1 MREVGVCIADP
12 FALAKAEAGRSI
24 RFTNPLWR
32 SQTAGRIHPGVSF
45 ARAPGAVNIAAEE
58 RGGGATVGGAR
69 GYWDRVA
76 GEKTFTHPL
85 NPAWLDRWVAP
96 GARILD
102 YGCGYGRALSDLAAL
117 GYRNAA
123 GVDRSPAM
131 IERGRREHP
140 ELDLRVI
147 EADTATV
154 ADGAFDVV
162 LLFAVLTC
170 IASDDDQRRLVVDV
184 MRVLRPGGLIYVS
197 DMPLQ
202 TDARNRARYDASAA
216 RFGGYGVFETED
228 GGVLR
233 HHTEAH
239 FDDLLAGLEPVERET
254 L

>member
-1 MREVGVCIADP
+1 LPG
-12 FALAKAEAGRSI
+12 
-24 RFTNPLWR
+24 
-32 SQTAGRIHPGVSF
+32 SQTAGRIHPRASF
-45 ARAPGAVNIAAEE
+45 APAHGAVNIAAKE
-58 RGGGATVGGAR
+58 RGGGTSVGGAR
-69 GYWDRVA
+69 GYWDQVA
-76 GEKTFTHPL
+76 EEKTFTHPL
-85 NPAWLDRWVAP
+85 NAAWLGCWVAP

-102 YGCGYGRALSDLAAL
+102 YGCGYGRVLGDLAAL

-147 EADTATV
+147 EADTAPF
-154 ADGAFDVV
+154 ADGTFDVV

-170 IASDDDQRRLVVDV
+170 IASDDDQRALVGDIMRL
-184 MRVLRPGGLIYVS
+184 LKPGGLIYLS

-202 TDARNRARYDASAA
+202 TDARNRARYDAGAA
-216 RFGGYGVFETED
+216 RFGAYGVFETED

-239 FDDLLAGLEPVERET
+239 FDALLAGFEPVARET
-254 L
+254 LAIRTMNGNPATAVQILARLRS